1 MSSHQTTVPDHK
13 ALNQKY
19 VFEGTQFAERHHS
32 RLHSQEQPSINFVSH
47 TPINTNIMTR
57 QQEGG
62 SFPTKV
68 WSKAQE
74 RLGTSQTG
82 HRVQY
87 LISDL
92 VH

>member
-1 MSSHQTTVPDHK
+1 MVPDHK
-13 ALNQKY
+13 ALNRKY
-19 VFEGTQFAERHHS
+19 FLEATQFAERHLS
-32 RLHSQEQPSINFVSH
+32 RLHSKDQPSINFVSH
-47 TPINTNIMTR
+47 TPINTNIINR

-82 HRVQY
+82 HRA
-87 LISDL
+87 
-92 VH
+92 